1 MKPIRIEMRAFSCYA
16 DRQVIDFTELGEG
29 KLFLIHGPTG
39 SGKST
44 LLDAMSFALYGE
56 SSGDE
61 RKPIELRSHLADATE
76 ETSVTFEF
84 AVGAKRYRVQ
94 RSPEQENKGK
104 RGAVR
109 RFETRATLWD
119 QSEVFDES
127 EGPVLA
133 TKPRSVNEK
142 IIEILGFSAE
152 QFRQL
157 IVIPQ
162 GQFRR
167 LLLSDV
173 KERKGILETLFQA
186 SDYRA
191 IEWRLKERATA
202 LSRDIKTE
210 RDKRDGLLEHHR
222 VESQQQVLD
231 KIRALKKAGS
241 EALSRQD
248 ELKKLIDKQKKLEAQ
263 AAETDSKFAERDK
276 ALVAVKEL
284 DSKRH
289 IISDLEKRVRLYE
302 RAAPLISMEK
312 GLTELLTELEKLDLR
327 STNLSA
333 GLRDLTIKQESAE
346 QALKREES
354 RNEERK
360 ALDSKLARLRALE
373 PVVKDAELADRDLQG
388 AIKAAEQIK
397 DQLSQ
402 FEQREKAS
410 QRELD
415 NLAKK
420 EVELI
425 SKVNRSE
432 VLPGELKV
440 LRKEIDDIKALQS
453 ARREEEQAGLVFD
466 SETKARES
474 ALRAVAEA
482 EEDENKL
489 RKIWEDSRAA
499 ALAKSLEPNEPCP
512 VCGSTSHPSPGA
524 YDGALLSDEDISKA
538 RNVLAEARK
547 VLADRD
553 KACLAAQGAL
563 SLVKGK
569 VESLLN
575 SLKERSEQ
583 SLSDLIAKEE
593 LYQLEMKS
601 CEQARNEF
609 RDLAIRKEH
618 LGREQESLIKALQNA
633 AEGDRA
639 AKERLAQS
647 QTRVDVL
654 RGQIPPEIGS
664 VAELET
670 VKDSTLKAIDAASKA
685 FEAARNELAK
695 IHQELAVANATVTQI
710 NETISDKRQQV
721 EKRETELV
729 ESMRLC
735 GIASRDEL
743 RVIVDNYERLD
754 QMRQELAH
762 YTKERA
768 VADDRLKRAIENL
781 PEGERPNLEE
791 IRKQL
796 VELQR
801 GLESSIEEMASASG
815 ELSTLDNLIKS
826 LVGIEERLKLLEDE
840 YSSAGRISEM
850 AQGENPLKMSYQSY
864 VLASRLDD
872 VLSLATAR
880 LKKMSRGR
888 YEMRRS
894 LEVADRRQE
903 SGLAIEILDHYSGS
917 MRSVATLSGGESFLA
932 SLSLALGL
940 ADAVQAHAGGIQMET
955 IFIDEG
961 FGTLDP
967 EALEMAFQALNDL
980 QSGGRLVG
988 VISHVPDLKEMIKS
1002 RLEVTPGS
1010 RGSRARFV
1018 VD

>member
-61 RKPIELRSHLADATE
+61 RKPTELRSHLADATE

-84 AVGAKRYRVQ
+84 AVGAKRYRVH
-94 RSPEQENKGK
+94 RSPEQENQGK

-119 QSEVFDES
+119 RSEIFDDS
-127 EGPVLA
+127 EGAVLA

-167 LLLSDV
+167 LLLADV

-222 VESQQQVLD
+222 VESQLQVLD
-231 KIRALKKAGS
+231 KISSLKEKGR
-241 EALSRQD
+241 EIHSRQE
-248 ELKKLIDKQKKLEAQ
+248 ELKKLIKEQKNLEVE

-276 ALVAVKEL
+276 AVAAAKEL
-284 DSKRH
+284 DKKGE

-302 RAAPLISMEK
+302 RATPLISMEK
-312 GLTELLTELEKLDLR
+312 SLNELLIELANLDRR
-327 STNLSA
+327 SASLGA
-333 GLRDLTIKQESAE
+333 GLRDLKVKHESAE

-354 RNEERK
+354 RSEERK
-360 ALDSKLARLRALE
+360 GLDSELAKLRALE
-373 PVVKDAELADRDLQG
+373 PIVKDFEREDGELHGAMKAANEANEQLSELAR
-388 AIKAAEQIK
+388 
-397 DQLSQ
+397 
-402 FEQREKAS
+402 REKAAKD
-410 QRELD
+410 ELD

-425 SKVNRSE
+425 AKVNRLE
-432 VLPGELKV
+432 ILPNELKII
-440 LRKEIDDIKALQS
+440 RKEIEEIKALEG
-453 ARREEEQAGLVFD
+453 ARLDEE
-466 SETKARES
+466 KARAAFDKES
-474 ALRAVAEA
+474 EARDYAFRAVAEA
-482 EEDENKL
+482 EEHEKGL
-489 RKIWEDSRAA
+489 RQIWEDSRAA
-499 ALAKSLEPNEPCP
+499 ALASSLEPDKPCP
-512 VCGSTSHPSPGA
+512 VCGSISHPSPRA
-524 YDGALLSDEDISKA
+524 YEGTLLSDEDISKA
-538 RNVLAEARK
+538 QNALKEARK
-547 VLADRD
+547 ALADKD
-553 KACLAAQGAL
+553 KARLDTQGVL

-569 VESLLN
+569 VEGLLN

-583 SLSDLIAKEE
+583 PLADLVAKEE
-593 LYQLEMKS
+593 LYHLELKS
-601 CEQARNEF
+601 CEEA
-609 RDLAIRKEH
+609 RKEFH
-618 LGREQESLIKALQNA
+618 DLELRKARLGVEREGLIKVLESAI
-633 AEGDRA
+633 EEDRIVRD
-639 AKERLAQS
+639 RLALGQA
-647 QTRVDVL
+647 RVDVL
-654 RGQIPPEIGS
+654 KGQIPREIRNIK
-664 VAELET
+664 ELEIL
-670 VKDSTLKAIDAASKA
+670 KESTLKAIDAANKA
-685 FEAARNELAK
+685 FDAARNELTK
-695 IHQELAVANATVTQI
+695 INEEFAGTSATLAQI

-721 EKRETELV
+721 EQRETELL

-735 GIASRDEL
+735 GIVSRDEL
-743 RVIVDNYERLD
+743 RVIVDNYGLLD

-762 YTKERA
+762 YIKERA
-768 VADDRLKRAIENL
+768 VADDRLKRAIESL

-796 VELQR
+796 VDLQR
-801 GLESSIEEMASASG
+801 GLESSIEELASVSG

-826 LVGIEERLKLLEDE
+826 LVGIEERLKLLEDD
-840 YSSAGRISEM
+840 YSSAGKISDI
-850 AQGENPLKMSYQSY
+850 AQGDNVLKMSYQSY

-880 LKKMSRGR
+880 LKRMSRGR

-917 MRSVATLSGGESFLA
+917 LRSVATLSGGESFLA

-980 QSGGRLVG
+980 QIGGRLVG

-1002 RLEVTPGS
+1002 RLEVTPGP
-1010 RGSRARFV
+1010 RGSQARFIR
-1018 VD
+1018 D

>member
-61 RKPIELRSHLADATE
+61 RKPMELRSHLADATE

-94 RSPEQENKGK
+94 RSPEQENQGK

-119 QSEVFDES
+119 QSDIVDDS
-127 EGPVLA
+127 EGAVLA

-167 LLLSDV
+167 LLLADV
-173 KERKGILETLFQA
+173 RERKGILETLFQA
-186 SDYRA
+186 SEYRA

-231 KIRALKKAGS
+231 KMSALTEAGG
-241 EALSRQD
+241 EIHARQE
-248 ELKKLIDKQKKLEAQ
+248 ELKRRIEKQKKLEVE

-276 ALVAVKEL
+276 AVAAVNEI
-284 DSKRH
+284 DSKRE
-289 IISDLEKRVRLYE
+289 IISDLEKRVKLYE
-302 RAAPLISMEK
+302 RAAPLISIEK
-312 GLTELLTELEKLDLR
+312 GMSELLTELANLDRR
-327 STNLSA
+327 SANLSA
-333 GLRDLTIKQESAE
+333 GLRDLTIKHESAV
-346 QALKREES
+346 QTLKSEES
-354 RNEERK
+354 RSEERK
-360 ALDSKLARLRALE
+360 ALDSELAKLCALE
-373 PVVKDAELADRDLQG
+373 PIVKDFALAHAELQG
-388 AIKAAEQIK
+388 AVEAAKQKK
-397 DQLSQ
+397 DKLS
-402 FEQREKAS
+402 ELERREKIAKG
-410 QRELD
+410 ELEG
-415 NLAKK
+415 LAKR

-425 SKVNRSE
+425 AKVNRLE
-432 VLPGELKV
+432 LLPGELKI
-440 LRKEIDDIKALQS
+440 LSKEIEDIKALES
-453 ARREEEQAGLVFD
+453 ARRDEDQARMAFERE
-466 SETKARES
+466 SKARES
-474 ALRAVAEA
+474 ALRAVAKA
-482 EEDENKL
+482 EEVERSL

-499 ALAKSLEPNEPCP
+499 ALANSLEPDKPCP
-512 VCGSTSHPSPGA
+512 VCGSTSHPSPRA
-524 YDGALLSDEDISKA
+524 YEGNLLSDEDMSKA
-538 RNVLAEARK
+538 RKALDEARK
-547 VLADRD
+547 ALTDRD
-553 KACLAAQGAL
+553 KACLDAQGVS

-575 SLKERSEQ
+575 SLKELSAQ
-583 SLSDLIAKEE
+583 SLVDLIAKRE
-593 LYQLEMKS
+593 LYQLELKS
-601 CEQARNEF
+601 CEEA
-609 RDLAIRKEH
+609 RKEFH
-618 LGREQESLIKALQNA
+618 ELGTRKDQLGREREGLIKVLESAI
-633 AEGDRA
+633 EEDRIA
-639 AKERLAQS
+639 REQLAQR
-647 QTRVDVL
+647 QTHADVL
-654 RGQIPPEIGS
+654 KGQIPQAIGS

-670 VKDSTLKAIDAASKA
+670 LKVSTLKSIDAANKA
-685 FEAARNELAK
+685 FDAARNEVTK
-695 IHQELAVANATVTQI
+695 INEELAAINATLTQI

-743 RVIVDNYERLD
+743 RVIVDNYGLLD

-768 VADDRLKRAIENL
+768 VADDRLKRAIESL

-801 GLESSIEEMASASG
+801 GLESSIEELTSVSG

-840 YSSAGRISEM
+840 YSSAGRISDI
-850 AQGENPLKMSYQSY
+850 AQGDNALKMSYQSY

-880 LKKMSRGR
+880 LKRMSRGR